1 MIMDAGHSP
10 LTTVSKNTFRRIAR
24 DFAATLLPGA
34 VERDASG
41 QPLRA
46 EYKAWGRTGLLTLT
60 IPAEQGGPGLS
71 YPELS
76 DMIQI
81 IAAADGAL
89 AQTAQSHFGTIETL
103 RSFGTPAQREFLLG
117 RILAFDT
124 FGNAQAEAGQKD
136 GGLPST
142 CLTSNG
148 PDYLLNGTKLYTT
161 GAFNGDWI
169 RVSAQDDDGNF
180 VFAIVP
186 RETEG
191 IHFADDWRHFGQRGT
206 ASQTILFKDVVV
218 PVSHVLRRPEGQ
230 PHFTPLLA
238 TFQLT
243 HSAIDIGIGR
253 GALETAKDLVR
264 GRTRVP
270 PEALSRGWT
279 RPGDDHHLLVTLG
292 QWEARQHAAELL
304 QAHAAQTL
312 HDAVQTLDSDSVA
325 KAAVTVSKAKAFG
338 GDVALQ
344 IATDIFTFAGASS
357 TRSELGL
364 DRYWRNLR
372 VHTLHDANWWKY
384 AQVGAYALDGISPPV
399 IASQ

>member
-1 MIMDAGHSP
+1 MNIGHPSSRAI
-10 LTTVSKNTFRRIAR
+10 SKNTFRRIAQ

-41 QPLRA
+41 QPLRS
-46 EYKAWGRTGLLTLT
+46 EYKAWGHTGLLTLT
-60 IPAEQGGPGLS
+60 IPAERGGPGLS

-103 RSFGTPAQREFLLG
+103 RSFGTPEQRDFFFA

-136 GGLPST
+136 GGLPT
-142 CLTSNG
+142 TRLTSKG
-148 PDYLLNGTKLYTT
+148 SDYLLNGTKLYTT

-169 RVSAQDDDGNF
+169 RVSAQDDGGNF
-180 VFAIVP
+180 AFAILP
-186 RETEG
+186 RDADG
-191 IHFADDWRHFGQRGT
+191 IHFGDDWRHFGQRGT
-206 ASQTILFKDVVV
+206 ASQTILFKNVIV
-218 PVSHVLRRPEGQ
+218 PASRVLRKPEGQ

-253 GALETAKDLVR
+253 GALEAAKELIR

-312 HDAVQTLDSDSVA
+312 HDAVQGLDPDSVA
-325 KAAVTVSKAKAFG
+325 EAAVTVSKAKAFG
-338 GDVALQ
+338 GDIALQ
-344 IATDIFTFAGASS
+344 IATDLFTFCGASS
-357 TRSELGL
+357 TRSQLGL

-384 AQVGAYALDGISPPV
+384 AQVGAYALDGTPPPV
-399 IASQ
+399 ITSQ